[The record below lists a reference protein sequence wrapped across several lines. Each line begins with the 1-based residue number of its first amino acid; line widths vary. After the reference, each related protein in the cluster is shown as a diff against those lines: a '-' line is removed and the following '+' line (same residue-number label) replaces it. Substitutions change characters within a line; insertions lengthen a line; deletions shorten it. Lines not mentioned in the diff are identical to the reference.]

1 MVQIVLIRPG
11 ATEYD
16 LQGRIQGTLD
26 IPLSEQGR
34 DEVRQTANQI
44 KNRSIAALYSAPG
57 GAATESAHILADAL
71 GIKAKTVEALRNLN
85 QGLWQGMLV
94 DEVKQKQP
102 KVYRQWQEQP
112 ENVCPPDGE
121 MISDAQERVDE
132 SLERL
137 LKKHRSGAI
146 GIVVPE
152 PLASIVAHRLTGG
165 ELADL
170 WKTRNG
176 CDCQEFDVNAT
187 MWRPEV
193 SMVAAARSPNGNG
206 K

>member
-26 IPLSEQGR
+26 IPLSDQGR
-34 DEVRQTANQI
+34 DEVRLTANQI

-57 GAATESAHILADAL
+57 NAATESAHILADAL
-71 GIKAKTVEALRNLN
+71 GIKSKTVEALRNLN

-121 MISDAQERVDE
+121 MISEAQERVDD
-132 SLERL
+132 SLDRL

-152 PLASIVAHRLTGG
+152 PLASIVVHRLTGG
-165 ELADL
+165 ELAEL
-170 WKTRNG
+170 WKPRNG

-193 SMVAAARSPNGNG
+193 SMAAAARAPDGNG

>member
-1 MVQIVLIRPG
+1 MVQIVLIRAG

-34 DEVRQTANQI
+34 DEVRQLATQL
-44 KNRSIAALYSAPG
+44 KNRSISALYSAPG
-57 GAATESAHILADAL
+57 DAATESAHIIADAL
-71 GIKAKTVEALRNLN
+71 GIKTKTLDALRNLN

-121 MISDAQERVDE
+121 MVSEAQERINE

-137 LKKHRSGAI
+137 LKKHRAGAI
-146 GIVVPE
+146 AIVLAE
-152 PLASIVAHRLTGG
+152 PLATILAHRLTGG

-170 WKTRNG
+170 WKSRNG
-176 CDCQEFDVNAT
+176 CECQEFDVNAT
-187 MWRPEV
+187 MWRSEV
-193 SMVAAARSPNGNG
+193 SFVPARAGNANG

>member
-44 KNRSIAALYSAPG
+44 KNRSLAALYSAPG
-57 GAATESAHILADAL
+57 DAATESAHILGDAL
-71 GIKAKTVEALRNLN
+71 GIKTKIIEALRNLN

-121 MISDAQERVDE
+121 MVGEAQVRIDE

-152 PLASIVAHRLTGG
+152 PLASIMAHRLTGG

-170 WKTRNG
+170 WKPRNG

-187 MWRPEV
+187 MWRAEI
-193 SMVAAARSPNGNG
+193 SVAAPVRTVNSNG